1 MTESDF
7 VGRAFLRDSCDG
19 VRIEVRWTEAQV
31 RIYEHTLDGDVQLG
45 LTIQRGG
52 QAQELA
58 TLLRSGP
65 SDEQLVTPLGVRPYD
80 TQLEW
85 LERCLREKA
94 PPPESVLE
102 AVTSEAT
109 VTGPP
114 CFVHDPKRRKRVL
127 EIVGELRA
135 MLRQPAKK
143 KVRSKRS
150 RRPAEKRK

>member
-1 MTESDF
+1 MTEP
-7 VGRAFLRDSCDG
+7 GLAGHAFLRDSCDG
-19 VRIEVRWTEAQV
+19 VRIEVRWTETQV
-31 RIYEHTLDGDVQLG
+31 KVYEHTLDGDVQLG

-65 SDEQLVTPLGVRPYD
+65 PEPPDPTVRPYD

-94 PPPESVLE
+94 PPHENALE
-102 AVTSEAT
+102 AVVSEAT

-127 EIVGELRA
+127 EIVDKLRA
-135 MLRQPAKK
+135 MLERPKK
-143 KVRSKRS
+143 KARSKR
-150 RRPAEKRK
+150 RMEKQP